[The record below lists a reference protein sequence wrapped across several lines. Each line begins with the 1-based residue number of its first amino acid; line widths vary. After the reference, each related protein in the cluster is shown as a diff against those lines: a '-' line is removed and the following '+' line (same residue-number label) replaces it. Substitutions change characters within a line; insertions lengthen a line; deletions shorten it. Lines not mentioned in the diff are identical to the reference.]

1 MKSNFLKE
9 FLISAF
15 VWITSI
21 VVFFL
26 ALGNSTTGS
35 IDGWWTFGVF
45 VVGILS
51 FLYALS
57 KLALL
62 VNNMSKLRLWSFLI
76 WIITLIIFVIMIWDN
91 NKVVE
96 HRLFNA
102 SFWGGVGVGN
112 IVLGVAAFVS
122 LISSFGSIPKKTPL
136 RDERES
142 RSYAKTSLS
151 SKISDELDDIIF
163 IPKKKKGLGIG
174 VVIVGAI
181 VLGILTIS
189 VLGSGNNNVGKQASP
204 TTITAKVSNLNI
216 ADPKITGN
224 GRQSFTGIIRNS
236 SGNLAT
242 DVIMRVDFAKDKDMK
257 QNFDTRYFPIDYVAA
272 NGAFTFNIPFDMN
285 YSGKYWWNAKV
296 ESAVFK

>member
-1 MKSNFLKE
+1 
-9 FLISAF
+9 
-15 VWITSI
+15 
-21 VVFFL
+21 
-26 ALGNSTTGS
+26 
-35 IDGWWTFGVF
+35 
-45 VVGILS
+45 
-51 FLYALS
+51 
-57 KLALL
+57 
-62 VNNMSKLRLWSFLI
+62 
-76 WIITLIIFVIMIWDN
+76 
-91 NKVVE
+91 
-96 HRLFNA
+96 
-102 SFWGGVGVGN
+102 
-112 IVLGVAAFVS
+112 
-122 LISSFGSIPKKTPL
+122 
-136 RDERES
+136 
-142 RSYAKTSLS
+142 
-151 SKISDELDDIIF
+151 
-163 IPKKKKGLGIG
+163 LGIG